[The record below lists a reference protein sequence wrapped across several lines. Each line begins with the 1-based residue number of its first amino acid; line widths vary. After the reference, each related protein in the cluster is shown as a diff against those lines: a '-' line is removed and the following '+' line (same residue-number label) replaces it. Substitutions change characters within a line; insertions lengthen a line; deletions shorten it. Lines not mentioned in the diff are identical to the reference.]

1 MKVLVVVLTAQLHF
15 PHLIERGDHMGISIK
30 DIVAL
35 ATAGYKPSEV
45 KELIALSN
53 QSEEPDK
60 DSGKDDQPEK
70 DQEQEE
76 EKEHSTKA
84 GQNGTDEPEEDSA
97 ILSYKK
103 KVEEL
108 EEQIKKLQSDNVHKD
123 QSDNNEES
131 DEQKLDDITRLFM

>member
-1 MKVLVVVLTAQLHF
+1 
-15 PHLIERGDHMGISIK
+15 MGISIK